1 MDFSMILSSGLV
13 CTFITIFFTI
23 FFTIFYERYN
33 DVCRIKSLVAE
44 IKEILRRH
52 RQIKDALSGGDS
64 PFDKITSGKLL
75 IGLLESVEHFK
86 LSGVDKISF
95 YRRFSR
101 DDFDMLTNHF
111 IRVQGLYGTINVS
124 RILSSNTNEAATRF
138 IEINSD
144 KDVLEAA
151 FRLLDDT
158 ENLIEYYVSRNTL
171 RLFLSSRRQHNI
183 WLDKLKWI

>member
-1 MDFSMILSSGLV
+1 MILSSGLV
-13 CTFITIFFTI
+13 CTLITIFFTL
-23 FFTIFYERYN
+23 FYERYN
-33 DVCRIKSLVAE
+33 DICRIKSLVPE

-86 LSGVDKISF
+86 LSDVNKISF

-111 IRVQGLYGTINVS
+111 IRIQGLYGTINVS
-124 RILSSNTNEAATRF
+124 RNLSSNTNEAATRF

-144 KDVLEAA
+144 KVVLEAA
-151 FRLLDDT
+151 FGLLDDVD
-158 ENLIEYYVSRNTL
+158 NLIEYYVSRNTL
-171 RLFLSSRRQHNI
+171 RLFLSSERQHNI
-183 WLDKLKWI
+183 